1 MYFGNNFPHLFN
13 VIPKYRKPIIKN
25 LEWKSYIK
33 HSIICRKNALQRE
46 TSPVQALTD
55 IQVVKAK
62 QQNPNSIKDV
72 VKNTAAKIEQKKI
85 TMKNLLLL
93 WKEL

>member
-1 MYFGNNFPHLFN
+1 MHYL
-13 VIPKYRKPIIKN
+13 
-25 LEWKSYIK
+25 
-33 HSIICRKNALQRE
+33 LQRE
-46 TSPVQALTD
+46 TSLVQALTD

>member
-1 MYFGNNFPHLFN
+1 MHYL
-13 VIPKYRKPIIKN
+13 
-25 LEWKSYIK
+25 
-33 HSIICRKNALQRE
+33 LQRE
-46 TSPVQALTD
+46 TSLVQALTD
-55 IQVVKAK
+55 IQVVKSK

-93 WKEL
+93 